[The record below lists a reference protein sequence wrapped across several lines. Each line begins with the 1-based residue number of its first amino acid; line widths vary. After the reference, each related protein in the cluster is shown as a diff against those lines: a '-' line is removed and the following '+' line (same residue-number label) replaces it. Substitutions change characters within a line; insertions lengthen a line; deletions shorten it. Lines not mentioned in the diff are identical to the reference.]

1 VHENP
6 VPLPRW
12 SQRILSLGPGYESVA
27 SAPHN
32 LSPGL
37 IHFSNMPRW
46 IKICFSCV
54 FRELGYNFY
63 PTGLLDGTVHGD
75 TVEVKLPF
83 SKFNAPGDVR
93 ATFFLYCIS
102 LFDYLQFMEGHTRWL
117 SSCIVFPSSTISNS
131 WKGTFGG
138 QYQYSVI
145 LRVSQCNLI
154 YASFQHWLGNSTPPG
169 SSV

>member
-1 VHENP
+1 M
-6 VPLPRW
+6 LFLR
-12 SQRILSLGPGYESVA
+12 LL
-27 SAPHN
+27 
-32 LSPGL
+32 
-37 IHFSNMPRW
+37 
-46 IKICFSCV
+46 

-117 SSCIVFPSSTISNS
+117 SSCIVFPSFYYLQFMEGHIRWTIS
-131 WKGTFGG
+131 
-138 QYQYSVI
+138 I
-145 LRVSQCNLI
+145 LRN
-154 YASFQHWLGNSTPPG
+154 P
-169 SSV
+169 SSLTMQPHLRLFPTLVR